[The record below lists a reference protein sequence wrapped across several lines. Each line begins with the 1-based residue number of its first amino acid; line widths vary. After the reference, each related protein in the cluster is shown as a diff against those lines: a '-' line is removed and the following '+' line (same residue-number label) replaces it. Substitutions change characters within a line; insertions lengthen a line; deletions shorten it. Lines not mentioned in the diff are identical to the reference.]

1 MENNKTKWLVLT
13 IIIILVVAVGLVFAF
28 RGRTNR
34 KEMQNKEKQAV
45 QSNSVKQENI
55 IEEKTNEIEEE
66 KQEEPEQETVEPETE
81 EETPQTNEQKALKI
95 VEDDWNA
102 SEVTFYVQGMD
113 NNGNYIVTVSDA
125 DTKVLAFYTVNVEDG
140 TFTKRETN

>member
-34 KEMQNKEKQAV
+34 KVQNKEKQAV

-55 IEEKTNEIEEE
+55 I
-66 KQEEPEQETVEPETE
+66 
-81 EETPQTNEQKALKI
+81 
-95 VEDDWNA
+95 
-102 SEVTFYVQGMD
+102 
-113 NNGNYIVTVSDA
+113 
-125 DTKVLAFYTVNVEDG
+125 
-140 TFTKRETN
+140 